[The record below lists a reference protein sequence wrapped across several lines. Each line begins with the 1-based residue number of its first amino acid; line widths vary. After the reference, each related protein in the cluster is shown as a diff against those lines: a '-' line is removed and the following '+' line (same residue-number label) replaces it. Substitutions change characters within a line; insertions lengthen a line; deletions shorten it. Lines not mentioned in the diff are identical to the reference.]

1 MKDTG
6 SNSRKNSQQSNDTLI
21 YILLILLLAL
31 LIGGLGYWWWQ
42 RSHPKNN
49 WVYDYESALGKSTD
63 TPKVEDLKRLILGNR
78 ERWKTVNRFLN
89 DKMKSR
95 KLTDKEKAEIRE
107 ELKGV
112 NMKADEILKEQKLSE
127 LDPST
132 IPQFYKHF
140 YEQGKMLV
148 RARTKASV
156 NRTKEELRRQLE
168 IQEKWSIS
176 EAEGKEINK
185 QMKVWIDKWY
195 NQAKK
200 EIMPKY
206 ESKGKW
212 PRNRNF
218 LPEKIKG
225 KKVSGYPPPDATF
238 NFFLDVNNMNR
249 SGGQELIVLFQ
260 KPFQVNYIGYDG
272 FLTSEDKENT
282 EEGELFGITD
292 YGKLEG
298 DEWNDGT
305 SYRAWGKGDNIKPIR
320 IRLKKEIFFNRLG
333 HEEWLTKLDEKGTRF
348 YDDICFEAL
357 VDTIAHELAHAIV
370 ATFEFRYEGEE
381 EGGHGKLFY
390 DICKE
395 IEEMVRADPKF
406 EEFEKWWYLA

>member
-1 MKDTG
+1 M
-6 SNSRKNSQQSNDTLI
+6 R
-21 YILLILLLAL
+21 
-31 LIGGLGYWWWQ
+31 
-42 RSHPKNN
+42 
-49 WVYDYESALGKSTD
+49 
-63 TPKVEDLKRLILGNR
+63 
-78 ERWKTVNRFLN
+78 
-89 DKMKSR
+89 SR

-140 YEQGKMLV
+140 YEQGKMLI

-156 NRTKEELRRQLE
+156 NRTKEELRH
-168 IQEKWSIS
+168 
-176 EAEGKEINK
+176 
-185 QMKVWIDKWY
+185 KWY

-200 EIMPKY
+200 DIMPKY

-249 SGGQELIVLFQ
+249 SSGKELIVLFQ

-272 FLTSEDKENT
+272 FLTSEDKKNT

-305 SYRAWGKGDNIKPIR
+305 SYRAWGK
-320 IRLKKEIFFNRLG
+320 
-333 HEEWLTKLDEKGTRF
+333 DEKGARF

-357 VDTIAHELAHAIV
+357 ADTIAHELAHAIV
-370 ATFEFRYEGEE
+370 ATFEFKYEGEE

-395 IEEMVRADPKF
+395 IEEM
-406 EEFEKWWYLA
+406 